1 MVGTRSGNSWPSSGR
16 LWWKFVSWPFC
27 LLNVYSGDIPGG
39 SLENDRGR
47 DHLLFLRIGQA

>member
-1 MVGTRSGNSWPSSGR
+1 MAGTRSGNSWPSSGR

-47 DHLLFLRIGQA
+47 DHLLFLRIGRA